1 MKETHQLL
9 PLDAF
14 RPQYDLIVV
23 PVDRRG
29 AFVPKQWSETIANY
43 YPVQSPISKFD
54 LGDIEVRYIADT
66 TKPVA
71 IIYACVEDR
80 FGALTF
86 AAIRDIAVNISDFIN
101 SEGFK
106 GVSVAAPLLTDFGRT
121 RLASPKVYS
130 IFVDYLTTETA
141 CPIRIDIYPTNY
153 RKFRWPSL
161 SFSSDK
167 HYKVCF
173 QRRGRGFG
181 TDDVFNAIN
190 DALDAPE
197 IKRIAKEKEFCLER
211 GRTALNEFLRIDLPA
226 GIYDSLY
233 RRIRYDA
240 NFSLKNELPSI
251 FYDTEP
257 ATSEIY
263 LLQKCA
269 ELIAY
274 CDPHAFAKNI
284 LNKYPTQRTVLETSF
299 IRQRDWLINLLKIKI
314 ESNNLEAVGSTSI
327 RSALLFLSD
336 PRRHSPMVSRRQR
349 GMVMRNLFDPYSIPL
364 DPDDFQTE
372 LLHFFDFLNIPCR
385 NPDNRNLLYA
395 SILHAISY
403 LWDEDKL
410 NEVPTFERPFLAE
423 ARQLIKENL
432 HTRNKRLDLGNC
444 NIRDLSD
451 LPELFRCTHLEM
463 LILSN
468 EWAVYRHEKWNRRK
482 SGNRGNPNVL
492 HSIPAQIGKLTNL
505 RILIC
510 GGDWECDENDMRR
523 WKIEDVEW
531 ISALPRLKYL
541 NISNNRIR
549 SLDGVEKAARLQVL
563 HANNNQI
570 ADLKPLRELKELRDL
585 FLSNN
590 RIKQTA
596 SLGRLLS
603 SIETLDLH
611 SNLIEDLRPLR
622 RVIEKIGIHNDKW
635 KMQTLCVAKNPLSRP
650 PVEII
655 ETGREAVLDYFRQI
669 QVGETAVNNDIKVI
683 LVGNSEAGKT
693 TLAHYL
699 EKPESRPA
707 TYATEWLEEREFV
720 YRYRVGN
727 QTRECT
733 IKLFDFGGH
742 DFYHDTHHLFFG
754 TNTVYL
760 LLWDKDNDR
769 LQTRNLCQKV
779 RDDKTIECR
788 TQDYPLK
795 YWLDSIAY
803 FTRGVEA
810 SNFSDE
816 MKALQRERSGY
827 EKNLLLIQNKAD
839 TAEQVQHLDNA
850 TLIRKYPFIYDL
862 LHVSMLSGRN
872 REQFDTTFAELLSGS
887 RIIGSQLPAYY
898 MTIRDRVKQYRGRP
912 IMEMK
917 EFLDFCNKALAGDMT
932 ITLEQCVNLVKYL
945 NQIGV
950 ILWYD
955 DDPQTVFINK
965 KWVIRSIHRI
975 LEEKVIGTHKAEFTE
990 NDVRESLRTD
1000 GDDPAETGDLKDLI
1014 RVMTKFK
1021 IVFRHP
1027 CERDLYI
1034 APLYLPEMPVDTVKL
1049 FLHEKDIPYRR
1060 FEYEGFIHKHV
1071 ILSIFQEYGQRIS
1084 GDAASGRYYYWKDG
1098 LILKS
1103 PSDDCIVMIRFH
1115 QGDNEGNAHIDVYNI
1130 GEDKSCEFIDR
1141 ICQYLKEISDRYPY
1155 DVSVTLDGETFV
1167 SLSMLDEQARQGN
1180 HLFANERRPTTS
1192 TKPKLIRTK
1201 DYEHFLSTPFRKKK
1215 VVISYS
1221 KKDLAHVHTLL
1232 RYLKPLIDANLIEE
1246 PWYCTMLNPGEQ
1258 WEQQIRRH
1266 FEAADI
1272 VFFMVSPHFYN
1283 TPYIVQKEIPT
1294 AIDRYETNH
1303 DVYIIPIILEFYDW
1317 IRQGRYDLS
1326 RFSALPYQ
1334 AKPISD
1340 FRNPNLA
1347 WHTVSL
1353 SVKAMI
1359 EHSLDP
1365 GQPETVARELQEIY
1379 ERQVKGKLSDDGR

>member
-1 MKETHQLL
+1 ME
-9 PLDAF
+9 P
-14 RPQYDLIVV
+14 P
-23 PVDRRG
+23 
-29 AFVPKQWSETIANY
+29 
-43 YPVQSPISKFD
+43 
-54 LGDIEVRYIADT
+54 
-66 TKPVA
+66 
-71 IIYACVEDR
+71 
-80 FGALTF
+80 
-86 AAIRDIAVNISDFIN
+86 
-101 SEGFK
+101 
-106 GVSVAAPLLTDFGRT
+106 
-121 RLASPKVYS
+121 
-130 IFVDYLTTETA
+130 
-141 CPIRIDIYPTNY
+141 RI
-153 RKFRWPSL
+153 
-161 SFSSDK
+161 
-167 HYKVCF
+167 
-173 QRRGRGFG
+173 
-181 TDDVFNAIN
+181 
-190 DALDAPE
+190 
-197 IKRIAKEKEFCLER
+197 
-211 GRTALNEFLRIDLPA
+211 
-226 GIYDSLY
+226 
-233 RRIRYDA
+233 
-240 NFSLKNELPSI
+240 
-251 FYDTEP
+251 
-257 ATSEIY
+257 
-263 LLQKCA
+263 
-269 ELIAY
+269 
-274 CDPHAFAKNI
+274 
-284 LNKYPTQRTVLETSF
+284 
-299 IRQRDWLINLLKIKI
+299 
-314 ESNNLEAVGSTSI
+314 
-327 RSALLFLSD
+327 
-336 PRRHSPMVSRRQR
+336 
-349 GMVMRNLFDPYSIPL
+349 
-364 DPDDFQTE
+364 
-372 LLHFFDFLNIPCR
+372 
-385 NPDNRNLLYA
+385 
-395 SILHAISY
+395 
-403 LWDEDKL
+403 
-410 NEVPTFERPFLAE
+410 
-423 ARQLIKENL
+423 
-432 HTRNKRLDLGNC
+432 
-444 NIRDLSD
+444 
-451 LPELFRCTHLEM
+451 
-463 LILSN
+463 
-468 EWAVYRHEKWNRRK
+468 

-492 HSIPAQIGKLTNL
+492 HSIPAQIGKLANL
-505 RILIC
+505 RILVC
-510 GGDWECDENDMRR
+510 GGDWECDEDDTRR
-523 WKIEDVEW
+523 WKIDDLKWV
-531 ISALPRLKYL
+531 SSLPRLEHL

-549 SLDGVEKAARLQVL
+549 SLDGMEKAARLQVL

-570 ADLKPLRELKELRDL
+570 ADLGPLKELKELRDL

-596 SLGRLLS
+596 PLGRLER

-611 SNLIEDLRPLR
+611 SNRIEDLRPLR
-622 RVIEKIGIHNDKW
+622 KIIEKIGIRNDKW
-635 KMQTLCVAKNPLSRP
+635 VMQTLNVAKNPLSRP

-655 ETGREAVLDYFRQI
+655 ESGREAVLDYFRQI
-669 QVGETAVNNDIKVI
+669 RIGETAVNNDIKVI

-699 EKPESRPA
+699 EKPDSQPV

-720 YRYRVGN
+720 YRYQVGD
-727 QTRECT
+727 QARECT

-769 LQTRNLCQKV
+769 LQTRELCQKV
-779 RDDKTIECR
+779 RDGKTIQCR

-795 YWLDSIAY
+795 YWLDSIAH

-810 SNFSDE
+810 SNFSNE
-816 MKALQRERSGY
+816 MKALQRERSDY

-850 TLIRKYPFIYDL
+850 SLIRKYPFIYDL
-862 LHVSMLSGRN
+862 LHVSVLSGRN
-872 REQFDTTFAELLSGS
+872 RQQFDTTFAELLSGS

-898 MTIRDRVKQYRGRP
+898 MTIRDRVKEYRGRP
-912 IMEMK
+912 IMAMK
-917 EFLDFCNKALAGDMT
+917 EFLDFCNKELPENMT
-932 ITLEQCVNLVKYL
+932 ITPEQCMNLVKYL

-990 NDVRESLRTD
+990 KDLRESIRTD
-1000 GDDPAETGDLKDLI
+1000 SDDPAETDNLKDLI
-1014 RVMTKFK
+1014 RVMTKFR

-1027 CERDLYI
+1027 CVQDLYI

-1049 FLHEKDIPYRR
+1049 FLHKKDIPYRR
-1060 FEYEGFIHKHV
+1060 FEYEGFIHKHI

-1130 GEDKSCEFIDR
+1130 GEDKSCGFIDE
-1141 ICQYLKEISDRYPY
+1141 ICRYMKEISDRYPY

-1167 SLSMLDEQARQGN
+1167 SLELLDEQARQGN
-1180 HLFANERRPTTS
+1180 HLFANERHPTMS
-1192 TKPKLIRTK
+1192 PKPKLIRTK

-1221 KKDLAHVHTLL
+1221 KKDIAHVHSLL

-1246 PWYCTMLNPGEQ
+1246 PWYCTMLYPGKE

-1272 VFFMVSPHFYN
+1272 VFFMVSPHFYR

-1294 AIDRYETNH
+1294 TIDRYEKKH

-1317 IRQGRYDLS
+1317 VRQGRYDLS

-1365 GQPETVARELQEIY
+1365 GQPETIARELQEIY
-1379 ERQVKGKLSDDGR
+1379 ERQIKGKLNDDGR